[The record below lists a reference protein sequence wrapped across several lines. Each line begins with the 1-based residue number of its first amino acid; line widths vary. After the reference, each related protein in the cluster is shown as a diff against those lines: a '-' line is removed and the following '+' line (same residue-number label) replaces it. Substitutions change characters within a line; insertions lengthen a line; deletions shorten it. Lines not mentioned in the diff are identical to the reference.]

1 MPSTIHRKNTG
12 GLTLLSAPVS
22 VADDGLVSV
31 SARFLLSSPS
41 EAENFTPNYTYA
53 TSSFAGLP
61 RLQNGLF
68 VQSRNVRKENGLY
81 MADVQLVGALNPP
94 QYKLSSSTDTR
105 NFVGTLPSTYANF
118 GDFLLSWRPFETD
131 YISPTVTVTAIVRK
145 GTRLDPGQGSAN
157 FGLFNSRPGEVR
169 TIQVNTNANGSVIG
183 YKIVTA
189 VLTGGFQASST
200 VSTSEETIAGDIVR
214 ASTSVTTILEPAT
227 T

>member
-22 VADDGLVSV
+22 VTDDGLVSV
-31 SARFLLSSPS
+31 SARFLLSSPG
-41 EAENFTPNYTYA
+41 EAENFTPNYPYA

-68 VQSRNVRKENGLY
+68 VQSRNIRKENGLY

-94 QYKLSSSTDTR
+94 QYKLSSTTDTR
-105 NFVGTLPSTYANF
+105 NFVGTLPDTYANF

-131 YISPTVTVTAIVRK
+131 YTSPTVTVTAVVRK
-145 GTRLDPGQGSAN
+145 GTRIESGRGSET
-157 FGLFNSRPGEVR
+157 FGLFNRRDGEVK
-169 TIQVNTNANGSVIG
+169 TIQINRNPNGSVIG
-183 YKIVTA
+183 YKIVTE
-189 VLTGGFQASST
+189 VLSGGFQASST

-214 ASTSVTTILEPAT
+214 ASASVTAILEPV
-227 T
+227 